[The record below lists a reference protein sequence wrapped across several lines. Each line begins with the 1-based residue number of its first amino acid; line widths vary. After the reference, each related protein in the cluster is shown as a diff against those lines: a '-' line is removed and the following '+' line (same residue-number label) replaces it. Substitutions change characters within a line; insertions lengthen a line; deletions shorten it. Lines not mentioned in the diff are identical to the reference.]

1 MFEDAKAS
9 RGARRRRSAGTRRT
23 LRLTMF
29 SCLSERSTLTSL
41 SVVFRTTASSSDSL
55 NFFTATTS
63 PVFLS
68 RHLSTTPYAPP
79 TTTTTSYLF
88 IARERARA
96 RRRPRPRA
104 NRRRR
109 GPAASA
115 RPAPRVAGGTRPR
128 RAQLRYDT
136 QTFLPHVSAQTALL
150 GRSPPVG
157 KKRTFACVSRAD
169 GRKESPFRT
178 KSHDW
183 IHASETR
190 ETFFIEPGN
199 DELHRCGVRDADCAP
214 YEKALPP
221 VSRDTLVRD
230 KEGFRPRVS
239 GFARIR

>member
-68 RHLSTTPYAPP
+68 RHLSTTPYAPSP
-79 TTTTTSYLF
+79 TTPTTSYLF

-96 RRRPRPRA
+96 RRATPGRTAVAEDPPPPRA
-104 NRRRR
+104 HLSRRR
-109 GPAASA
+109 GPP
-115 RPAPRVAGGTRPR
+115 PAPSPTPLRHANVSPARLGANGT
-128 RAQLRYDT
+128 
-136 QTFLPHVSAQTALL
+136 S
-150 GRSPPVG
+150 
-157 KKRTFACVSRAD
+157 RTFPSSEEENVRLCGEAD

-183 IHASETR
+183 IHASENTR
-190 ETFFIEPGN
+190 DILFIEPGN

>member
-68 RHLSTTPYAPP
+68 RHLSTTPYAPSP
-79 TTTTTSYLF
+79 TTPTTSYLF

-96 RRRPRPRA
+96 RRATPGRTAVAEDPPPPRA
-104 NRRRR
+104 HLSRRR
-109 GPAASA
+109 GPP
-115 RPAPRVAGGTRPR
+115 PAPSPTP
-128 RAQLRYDT
+128 LRHANVS
-136 QTFLPHVSAQTALL
+136 PHVSAQTALL
-150 GRSPPVG
+150 GRSVPPVG
-157 KKRTFACVSRAD
+157 KKRTFACRERV

-183 IHASETR
+183 IHASENTR
-190 ETFFIEPGN
+190 DILFIEPGN